1 MQERL
6 RVEEES
12 ISGERKSKDKVQTSD
27 DERKRQAR
35 KDDEELKRRARK
47 EKEKAEDKKL
57 RARKDEER
65 RAERKQREERESRKS
80 SLDMIDVY
88 GDELDIK
95 QDAVLSIMNGSAGQV
110 VETMISLCGG
120 SSGAALP
127 ATMILLL

>member
-35 KDDEELKRRARK
+35 KDDEE
-47 EKEKAEDKKL
+47 
-57 RARKDEER
+57 
-65 RAERKQREERESRKS
+65 RAERKQREERKSRKS
-80 SLDMIDVY
+80 SLDMIDVD